1 MGRGKVGATPYR
13 LASFTISFFWM
24 HVTLAVS
31 MLIGVPHAPRAD
43 LTKLGREEDGCET
56 GPPEWN

>member
-1 MGRGKVGATPYR
+1 MGGGKVGATPYR
-13 LASFTISFFWM
+13 LGSFTNSFFWM

-31 MLIGVPHAPRAD
+31 TLIGVPHTPRDD

-56 GPPEWN
+56 GPPERN

>member
-1 MGRGKVGATPYR
+1 MGRVKVGATPYR
-13 LASFTISFFWM
+13 LGSFTVSLFWM
-24 HVTLAVS
+24 HVPLAVS
-31 MLIGVPHAPRAD
+31 TLIGAPHAPRDD